1 MPTMTAKS
9 TLLLL
14 LAGAAACAG
23 DQDPMA
29 PDAGAV
35 TASPVTESPAAPELL
50 TAGTGPR
57 ILFSSARSGG
67 LDIYR
72 MAPDGTGV
80 VRLTSFSGPEVSPAW
95 SWDNNRIALVR
106 DRLYGSSAIHHD
118 IYLMNADGTGK
129 KWARSSATDYDVT
142 DPSWSK
148 DGTRLA
154 VTVWLGEARGGLP
167 GTPYLA
173 TMTVANGNMGFVLS
187 AGTVLVAFTP
197 SFDPTGKKIAY
208 SGEDG
213 LSLEM
218 VNADGTG
225 HKTLVQ
231 ATRVGGIPTGNFASP
246 VFSPDGKRIAYAKS
260 NASNWDIYVM
270 SLVDGT
276 TKRLTT
282 NAAPDMHPTWS
293 ADGSKIA
300 FTSSRSGAVQV
311 WTVPSNGGTQVR
323 ITNTS
328 VTEQTPA
335 WSH

>member
-14 LAGAAACAG
+14 LATAAACAG
-23 DQDPMA
+23 DQDPMG
-29 PDAGAV
+29 PDAEAV
-35 TASPVTESPAAPELL
+35 TESPVTETAAAPEFL

-57 ILFSSARSGG
+57 ILFSSARTGG
-67 LDIYR
+67 IDIYR
-72 MAPDGTGV
+72 MAPDGSGV
-80 VRLTSFSGPEVSPAW
+80 VRLTSFSGAELSPAW

-106 DRLYGSSAIHHD
+106 DRVDGSSVHYD

-129 KWARSSATDYDVT
+129 KWARPTAANYDVT

-154 VTVWLGEARGGLP
+154 ATVWLGGSRGGLP
-167 GTPYLA
+167 GVPYLA
-173 TMTVANGNMGFVLS
+173 TMTVANGNMNFVLS

-197 SFDPTGKKIAY
+197 SFDPTGKKIVYA
-208 SGEDG
+208 GTDG

-231 ATRVGGIPTGNFASP
+231 ATRVGGFPSGNYASP

-260 NASNWDIYVM
+260 YASNWDIYVTT
-270 SLVDGT
+270 LADGT
-276 TKRLTT
+276 TKRITSH
-282 NAAPDMHPTWS
+282 AAPDTHPTWS
-293 ADGSKIA
+293 PDGSKIA
-300 FTSSRSGAVQV
+300 FSSSRSGAVQV

-323 ITNTS
+323 ITKTG
-328 VTEQTPA
+328 VTEETPA